1 MPRPKKIVTAVVE
14 EEKSLDIIEIPDI
27 LEDDELI
34 HVLDESKATSDDIK
48 IRLAESEIAEKE
60 IDRTR
65 EVFRPVA
72 FRASILFFTIIDLSA
87 INEMY

>member
-1 MPRPKKIVTAVVE
+1 MNGLTKNENIA
-14 EEKSLDIIEIPDI
+14 DI

-48 IRLAESEIAEKE
+48 VRLAESEVAEVE

>member
-1 MPRPKKIVTAVVE
+1 V
-14 EEKSLDIIEIPDI
+14 
-27 LEDDELI
+27 
-34 HVLDESKATSDDIK
+34 
-48 IRLAESEIAEKE
+48 RLAESEIAEVE